1 MADQDTSIVTGDNL
15 LMVLFSRKAIKTLH
29 EKCLFY
35 QVAEK
40 FPLPP
45 GSGVQMTFNGL
56 RKINAASTTLAEA
69 SSNSAVN
76 LSSRK
81 VNVTI
86 ASYGRHAKITDLAE
100 LVSIIGPVEGAV
112 RELTQAAALT
122 LDNVVQL
129 AVFKSGQTAALNLL
143 QVGQQSNVKTKLL
156 SAWLAAQPSS
166 YCANTGATGTQSGG
180 SAIARN
186 TVFGFPVV
194 FATSATRIS
203 ACTATVSSTVGPQL
217 FRKMTTRLKRLAVDP
232 MPNGAYVGIA
242 HPNSIA
248 SMYANASYRALVVNY
263 AEGPK
268 ESYFKATP
276 THNIFGIQLA
286 ESSNVPR
293 YATSALSCSPIFV
306 CGQGALGV
314 VELGGGGGGAS
325 DGGPT
330 GAMQIIIKRPGPATV
345 SEPYDLNMTVAFKL
359 RSVAAVL
366 NPSCGVIGLALEGAG
381 VGA

>member
-1 MADQDTSIVTGDNL
+1 
-15 LMVLFSRKAIKTLH
+15 MVLFSRKAIKTLH

-40 FPLPP
+40 FPLPA
-45 GSGVQMTFNGL
+45 GSGVQMTFNGW
-56 RKINAASTTLAEA
+56 RKIGAASSTLAEA

-81 VNVTI
+81 INVTI
-86 ASYGRHAKITDLAE
+86 ASYGRHTKITDLAE

-112 RELTQAAALT
+112 RELTQSAVLS
-122 LDNVVQL
+122 LDNAVQL

-143 QVGQQSNVKTKLL
+143 QVGQNSNVKTKLL
-156 SAWLAAQPSS
+156 SAWLAAQASS
-166 YCANTGATGTQSGG
+166 FCANTGATGTQSGG
-180 SAIARN
+180 GAIARN

-194 FATSATRIS
+194 FATSCTRLSS
-203 ACTATVSSTVGPQL
+203 AAATVSSTPGPQIV
-217 FRKMTTRLKRLAVDP
+217 RKMVTRLKRLAVDP

-242 HPNSIA
+242 HPNWIA
-248 SMYANASYRALVVNY
+248 GMYANASYRALVVNY

-268 ESYFKATP
+268 ESYFKSTP
-276 THNIFGIQLA
+276 THNLFGVQFA

-293 YATSALSCSPIFV
+293 YASSALSCTPVFV

-314 VELGGGGGGAS
+314 VELGGGGGGDAA

-330 GAMQIIIKRPGPATV
+330 GAMEIIIKRPGPATV
-345 SEPYDLNMTVAFKL
+345 SEPYNLNMTVAYKL
-359 RSVAAVL
+359 RTVAAAL
-366 NPSCGVIGLALEGAG
+366 NPSCAVIGLALEAG
-381 VGA
+381 V